1 MSNEDGSSP
10 AFPHDANPGVHG
22 PGYGIS
28 QRAYAAIH
36 LRVPDSGLPWLDE
49 MIERAR
55 RDEVAKAVAQGFAAD
70 PSAVWE
76 QGPNEMATYAY
87 KWADAVLAQGRKG

>member
-10 AFPHDANPGVHG
+10 AFPRDGRENPCVVSPQVGL
-22 PGYGIS
+22 S

-49 MIERAR
+49 MIVMAR
-55 RDEVAKAVAQGFAAD
+55 REDTARAVLQAKEVAA
-70 PSAVWE
+70 
-76 QGPNEMATYAY
+76 EMF
-87 KWADAVLAQGRKG
+87 AQGRKG

>member
-36 LRVPDSGLPWLDE
+36 LRVPDSGLSWLDE

-55 RDEVAKAVAQGFAAD
+55 RYNRFTREIG
-70 PSAVWE
+70 SC
-76 QGPNEMATYAY
+76 Y
-87 KWADAVLAQGRKG
+87 R

>member
-10 AFPHDANPGVHG
+10 AFPTNMPLYDSGL
-22 PGYGIS
+22 S

-36 LRVPDSGLPWLDE
+36 LRVPDSGLPWLDA

-55 RDEVAKAVAQGFAAD
+55 REDTEIARIAD
-70 PSAVWE
+70 ME
-76 QGPNEMATYAY
+76 HQ
-87 KWADAVLAQGRKG
+87 LALGRKG

>member
-28 QRAYAAIH
+28 ERAYAAIH

-49 MIERAR
+49 MIERGGGMSLSATVFICVPQRPCSR
-55 RDEVAKAVAQGFAAD
+55 RG
-70 PSAVWE
+70 
-76 QGPNEMATYAY
+76 
-87 KWADAVLAQGRKG
+87 GRDDFRRVYLCPLR

>member
-10 AFPHDANPGVHG
+10 AFPGGLNSVYTDRDPGE
-22 PGYGIS
+22 PTQYGMS

-36 LRVPDSGLPWLDE
+36 LRVPDSGLPWLDA

-55 RDEVAKAVAQGFAAD
+55 RYDRVTQGGV
-70 PSAVWE
+70 P
-76 QGPNEMATYAY
+76 
-87 KWADAVLAQGRKG
+87 

>member
-10 AFPHDANPGVHG
+10 AFPTNMSLYDSGL
-22 PGYGIS
+22 S

-36 LRVPDSGLPWLDE
+36 LRVPDSGLPWLDT

-55 RDEVAKAVAQGFAAD
+55 RYD
-70 PSAVWE
+70 
-76 QGPNEMATYAY
+76 M
-87 KWADAVLAQGRKG
+87 LAQGRKG